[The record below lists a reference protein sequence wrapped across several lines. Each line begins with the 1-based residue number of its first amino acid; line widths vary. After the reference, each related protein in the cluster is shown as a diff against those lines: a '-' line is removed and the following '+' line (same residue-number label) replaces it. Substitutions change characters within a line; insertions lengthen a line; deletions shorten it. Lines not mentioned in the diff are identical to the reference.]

1 MNIVI
6 IDDNDA
12 DSFLI
17 EEQLKT
23 NFPCANVTYFR
34 YLNDFLQ
41 SNTRYDFVVT
51 DLGLPDAYGPDVIQ
65 RIRQVTGKPIIV
77 LSGVGGA
84 DMPISISRTIH
95 NSGATIFLSK
105 SHQGIEKLPDALRQF
120 I

>member
-17 EEQLKT
+17 KETLTEEFSDLNIT
-23 NFPCANVTYFR
+23 CYR

-41 SNTRYDFVVT
+41 SNSPYDFVVT
-51 DLGLPDAYGPDVIQ
+51 DLGLPDAYGPDVIG

-84 DMPISISRTIH
+84 DMPISISRAIRD
-95 NSGATIFLSK
+95 SGATIFLSK
-105 SHQGIEKLPDALRQF
+105 SHHGIEKLPDALRQF

>member
-6 IDDNDA
+6 IDDNDV
-12 DSFLI
+12 DSFLV
-17 EEQLKT
+17 EEKLAQE
-23 NFPCANVTYFR
+23 FPNANVTYFR

-41 SNTRYDFVVT
+41 SNARYDFVVT

-84 DMPISISRTIH
+84 DIPLSISRVIH
-95 NSGATIFLSK
+95 SSGATIFLSK
-105 SHQGIEKLPDALRQF
+105 SHHGIEKLPDALRQF
-120 I
+120 T